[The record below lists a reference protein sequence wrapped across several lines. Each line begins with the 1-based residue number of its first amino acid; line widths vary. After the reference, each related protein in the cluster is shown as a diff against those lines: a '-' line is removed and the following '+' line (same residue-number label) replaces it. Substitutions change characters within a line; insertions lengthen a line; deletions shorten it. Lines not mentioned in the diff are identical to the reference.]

1 MIVVDTSEQFCT
13 EAGASMDELFKYKNY
28 TLPVV
33 AHFDDLGKLLLVSL
47 TRKWTPLSI
56 LFILVKD
63 KLQY

>member
-1 MIVVDTSEQFCT
+1 MLVQVGGLSGMIVVDTSEQFCT

-47 TRKWTPLSI
+47 T
-56 LFILVKD
+56 
-63 KLQY
+63 